1 MNNADV
7 IAAAVDY
14 WRTKADMQAAT
25 IDRLNA
31 IAARCH
37 IERDE
42 ARHDADMWHD
52 EAHRLRLEVDWLR
65 ALIADIKAD
74 RDQWQHKA
82 VNAWHDHTPSSLT

>member
-14 WRTKADMQAAT
+14 WRTQADGRARQIAT
-25 IDRLNA
+25 LVAERD
-31 IAARCH
+31 AAR
-37 IERDE
+37 R
-42 ARHDADMWHD
+42 DAD
-52 EAHRLRLEVDWLR
+52 RLR

>member
-14 WRTKADMQAAT
+14 WRTQADLVAER
-25 IDRLNA
+25 D
-31 IAARCH
+31 AAR
-37 IERDE
+37 R
-42 ARHDADMWHD
+42 DADMWHD